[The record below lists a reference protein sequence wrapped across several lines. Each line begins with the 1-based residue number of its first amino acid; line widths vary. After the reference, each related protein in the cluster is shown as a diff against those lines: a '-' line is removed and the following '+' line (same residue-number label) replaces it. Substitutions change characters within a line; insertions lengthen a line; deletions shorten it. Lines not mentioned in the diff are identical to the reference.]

1 MRPRNWNRM
10 AERHN
15 AAVEAKT
22 PLFVSARLITL
33 LTADDIKECYE
44 RRQGEREKLRLRQVR
59 FAERCRRLVSPR
71 VLKSELDDLDA
82 GRSRLPSSEYGA
94 DFWRRV
100 LARLCGLSDQLYWP
114 VLELTDSTPRLSL
127 ADS

>member
-1 MRPRNWNRM
+1 M

-71 VLKSELDDLDA
+71 VSKSELDDLDA
-82 GRSRLPSSEYGA
+82 RRSRLPPSTEYGA

-100 LARLCGLSDQLYWP
+100 LPRLCGRSDQ
-114 VLELTDSTPRLSL
+114 
-127 ADS
+127 